1 MEISVVT
8 SVYKNED
15 VFDIF
20 ISKFYEEFKK
30 NDITNFEIIFVID
43 EKQDDSLRSEK
54 LKDKYTNIS

>member
-20 ISKFYEEFKK
+20 ISKFMKKFKK
-30 NDITNFEIIFVID
+30 
-43 EKQDDSLRSEK
+43 
-54 LKDKYTNIS
+54 KYIEF